1 MFYPSYNP
9 IFPCWM
15 SNDSS
20 VTNSGLLAED
30 KIVLL
35 KYSIIIKEKE
45 AETYYAYNFYLAAQ
59 TK

>member
-1 MFYPSYNP
+1 
-9 IFPCWM
+9 M

>member
-1 MFYPSYNP
+1 
-9 IFPCWM
+9 M

-20 VTNSGLLAED
+20 GTNSGLLAED

-45 AETYYAYNFYLAAQ
+45 AETCYAYTFYLGAQ